1 RAAFYFVGRFGLPGL
16 WGAAALVYFSQH
28 GGLPESL
35 QGLSAT
41 DASLRATP
49 AYLGLLLPAG
59 FIGLLL
65 AAALAAEMSTDCAYF
80 LTWATVI
87 YNDLI
92 APCVKKPLS
101 EARRLLITRAMVLA
115 IGLFLLFYGLWYE
128 MPGNA
133 WDYLAVTGNIYL
145 ASVFT
150 LLVAGL
156 YWRRATA
163 PGAYAA
169 LVLGALGPI
178 TFLVVNLLVVKAN
191 QLGAQPAAAASL
203 GRQIVMRFH
212 ELFPNAKPINPEL
225 AGASSFA
232 LAFLG
237 MFVGSVLTPRPAK
250 STMPELKP
258 I

>member
-1 RAAFYFVGRFGLPGL
+1 MKRPPNGCIG
-16 WGAAALVYFSQH
+16 
-28 GGLPESL
+28 SL
-35 QGLSAT
+35 M
-41 DASLRATP
+41 
-49 AYLGLLLPAG
+49 
-59 FIGLLL
+59 
-65 AAALAAEMSTDCAYF
+65 AAALAAEMSTDSGYL
-80 LTWATVI
+80 LTWATMI

-92 APCVKKPLS
+92 LPCVKKPLS
-101 EARRLLITRAMVLA
+101 SASRLLITRSMVLA
-115 IGLFLLFYGLWYE
+115 IGVFLLIYGLWYE

-163 PGAYAA
+163 TGAYAA
-169 LVLGALGPI
+169 LIFGAIGPI

-191 QLGAQPAAAASL
+191 ALAAHPPRTVSFAVAGL
-203 GRQIVMRFH
+203 MRFH
-212 ELFPNAKPINPEL
+212 RLVPNAGSIPPAV

-237 MFVGSVLTPRPAK
+237 MFIGSLPSRRPAA
-250 STMPELKP
+250 SEVT
-258 I
+258 